1 MYDLISSHICRRTFA
16 TMYYTKIPTSIIRAV
31 TGHKT
36 ETEFLQYIGVDNNEL
51 AEQMYTYWDKLE
63 NDQRQTENKVKTAN

>member
-1 MYDLISSHICRRTFA
+1 
-16 TMYYTKIPTSIIRAV
+16 MYYTKIPTSIIRAV

-51 AEQMYTYWDKLE
+51 SEQMYTHWERLDNEKNILE
-63 NDQRQTENKVKTAN
+63 PQTQTAN